1 MRITKNLVDEINS
14 HVVSISED
22 LAYGADVTE
31 EQSKKLEEIADFL
44 MNLSEDVAMQNIVTD
59 VGVL

>member
-22 LAYGADVTE
+22 LAYGADTTE
-31 EQSKKLEEIADFL
+31 EQNKKLEEIADFL
-44 MNLSEDVAMQNIVTD
+44 MNLAEDVAMQNIVTD
-59 VGVL
+59 VGLL

>member
-1 MRITKNLVDEINS
+1 MSTKNLVNEISS
-14 HVVSISED
+14 HVISILED
-22 LAYGADVTE
+22 LDYGAEVNE
-31 EQSKKLEEIADFL
+31 EQKKKLEEISDFL